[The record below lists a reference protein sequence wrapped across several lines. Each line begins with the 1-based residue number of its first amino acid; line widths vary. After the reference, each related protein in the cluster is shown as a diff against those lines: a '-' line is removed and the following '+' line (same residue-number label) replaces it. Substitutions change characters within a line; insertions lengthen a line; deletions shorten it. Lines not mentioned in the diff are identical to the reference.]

1 MEEKE
6 TALSFAAGCWGLAGG
21 GGGGRIQ
28 GLHQQ
33 SARVYGQGERGDG
46 VSTAARAVV
55 CISLPV
61 TDVPC
66 IPSPCSHSILHP
78 IPCFCSTLQPIACSR
93 STLQPIP
100 SHPIPCSCS
109 ILHPIPSPAHAPSCI
124 PSHPIPSPAP
134 APSRIP
140 PPAFPGL
147 RTTHRCST
155 DAPFVAQA
163 ALLPPLRVLLPIQN
177 LLACNLLS
185 SGTLLRG
192 ELTSKCKQTNTPT
205 TKQRSRDAV
214 DPDRS
219 SSEGSQFSGVLI
231 WIPFRSCFGAGCAH
245 TAATPHLGAAGAD
258 KIGVN

>member
-1 MEEKE
+1 LWVK
-6 TALSFAAGCWGLAGG
+6 
-21 GGGGRIQ
+21 
-28 GLHQQ
+28 
-33 SARVYGQGERGDG
+33 Y
-46 VSTAARAVV
+46 
-55 CISLPV
+55 
-61 TDVPC
+61 
-66 IPSPCSHSILHP
+66 SI
-78 IPCFCSTLQPIACSR
+78 
-93 STLQPIP
+93 
-100 SHPIPCSCS
+100 
-109 ILHPIPSPAHAPSCI
+109 
-124 PSHPIPSPAP
+124 
-134 APSRIP
+134 
-140 PPAFPGL
+140 PGL